1 MTRASSWPPTR
12 LYPTGTLANC
22 SFWTHNVT
30 GSGAHNNNINFRSFG
45 RWPTKS
51 GFGYFC
57 LPSSSSSPGS
67 AQPESL
73 SLLYIQLAN
82 GCVNGVPWQR
92 IETDRPVI
100 GCYAAGNKDLSL
112 VLCCVA
118 VNPTCIPLSTR
129 AGAEAMELLMT
140 IDT

>member
-30 GSGAHNNNINFRSFG
+30 GSGAHNNNINFRSFV

-57 LPSSSSSPGS
+57 LPSSSYSSGS
-67 AQPESL
+67 APPKSL
-73 SLLYIQLAN
+73 SLL
-82 GCVNGVPWQR
+82 NGVPWQR

-100 GCYAAGNKDLSL
+100 GCYAAGNKDLSP